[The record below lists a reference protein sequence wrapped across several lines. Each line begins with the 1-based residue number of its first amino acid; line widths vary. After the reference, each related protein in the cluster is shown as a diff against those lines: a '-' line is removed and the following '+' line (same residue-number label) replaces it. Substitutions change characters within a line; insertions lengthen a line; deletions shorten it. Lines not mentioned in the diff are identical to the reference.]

1 MKMNVQPVPTLNERI
16 NEVRSLTAQIVNK
29 EILPNE
35 SILWAWRT
43 DGRFQDSDVQ
53 QARHL
58 REEIKGKVKQAGIW
72 APHLPVEYG
81 GAGLLRSAASVAA
94 VLRADEVPS
103 PERSDRAQV
112 KDPGGDRHQAKSR
125 DRQRY
130 SPIE

>member
-58 REEIKGKVKQAGIW
+58 REEIKAKVKQAGICPW
-72 APHLPVEYG
+72 STGAPG
-81 GAGLLRSAASVAA
+81 
-94 VLRADEVPS
+94 
-103 PERSDRAQV
+103 
-112 KDPGGDRHQAKSR
+112 
-125 DRQRY
+125 
-130 SPIE
+130 